1 MENEASCDKLQLRL
15 SIQQERPLNTYLDL
29 RTGANFV
36 LGEVLRDHQDAIA
49 AHTERTARAAEV
61 RRAGER
67 TEANAQVQ
75 WIWTFRLAV
84 RTGGS
89 GTCRTLILFR
99 IRENAGK

>member
-1 MENEASCDKLQLRL
+1 MKNEARCDKLQARL
-15 SIQQERPLNTYLDL
+15 SIQQEGPLDTYLDL

-49 AHTERTARAAEV
+49 AHTERTARAAKV
-61 RRAGER
+61 RRAGES

-84 RTGGS
+84 RSGGS
-89 GTCRTLILFR
+89 ETYRTVILFR